1 MTEQK
6 PISISLPDQIMDTLF
21 SSLENEEGFEK
32 DLIEGLRNLV
42 KDGDLTK
49 TEKITSVLKKP
60 QGGDY
65 ETD

>member
-6 PISISLPDQIMDTLF
+6 PISISLTDQIMDTLF
-21 SSLENEEGFEK
+21 SSLENEEGFDN

-49 TEKITSVLKKP
+49 TEKITSVLKKT
-60 QGGDY
+60 QGGDF
-65 ETD
+65 ETH

>member
-6 PISISLPDQIMDTLF
+6 PISISLTDQIMDTLF
-21 SSLENEEGFEK
+21 SSLENEEGFDN

-49 TEKITSVLKKP
+49 TEKITSVLKKT
-60 QGGDY
+60 QGGAF
-65 ETD
+65 ETH

>member
-6 PISISLPDQIMDTLF
+6 PISISLTDQIMDTLF
-21 SSLENEEGFEK
+21 SSLENQEGFDN

-49 TEKITSVLKKP
+49 TEKVTSVLKNT
-60 QGGDY
+60 QGGHD
-65 ETD
+65 ETH